1 MSDTSPSNHM
11 QAQPPGFEQDPFANA
26 FPETREFWAA
36 AEAGRLLLNTCEDCH
51 RPHWYPRAVC
61 PLCGSTRLRWLQAS
75 GKGTLYAFSTARRA
89 SPPYTLAYVQL
100 AEGPTLLTNVVE
112 ADPDA
117 LAIGMAV
124 RVTFRRADEGRMMPF
139 FKPDSGTGQ

>member
-1 MSDTSPSNHM
+1 MSNHSTTQPA
-11 QAQPPGFEQDPFANA
+11 QAHPQDFEQDAFARA
-26 FPETREFWAA
+26 FPETREFWVA
-36 AEAGRLLLNTCEDCH
+36 AEAGRLMLNTCEDCH

-61 PLCGSTRLRWLQAS
+61 PLCGSPRLRWQQAS

-117 LAIGMAV
+117 LAIGMPV
-124 RVTFRRADEGRMMPF
+124 QVTFRRAEEGRMMPF
-139 FKPDSGTGQ
+139 FKPD